1 MWLVITEV
9 PPSLYYFNSTLG
21 RLIAKE
27 PSKFKVA
34 GTKDK
39 RAISTQKVCI
49 PFVNAEKLKTASKGM
64 KRNWRR
70 SGERAYVGNFSYEKE
85 SLELGDLQGNHFSIV
100 LRDIKVSGWI
110 NRQKF
115 VSKERPKNQ
124 TLFRRDIFGG
134 NFL

>member
-85 SLELGDLQGNHFSIV
+85 SFVWLIEDDESLLFKLHKIIELC
-100 LRDIKVSGWI
+100 
-110 NRQKF
+110 
-115 VSKERPKNQ
+115 ERSQ
-124 TLFRRDIFGG
+124 S
-134 NFL
+134 

>member
-1 MWLVITEV
+1 MWLVINEV
-9 PPSLYYFNSTLG
+9 LPLLYYFDSTLG

-49 PFVNAEKLKTASKGM
+49 PFVNAEKLKSASKGM

-100 LRDIKVSGWI
+100 LRDIKVS
-110 NRQKF
+110 
-115 VSKERPKNQ
+115 
-124 TLFRRDIFGG
+124 T
-134 NFL
+134 